1 MMNILVVGKGISG
14 ISAARLLKE
23 KGFSVHIINTDEE
36 IPNTEFSFAVVSPG
50 ISIRLPFVQ
59 EIAKKMEVI
68 AEVELAF
75 RYAKCKMIA
84 VTGTNGKSSLVTYL
98 GHMLEAKICGNIGIP
113 ACDVLPYLEEE
124 AWAVVELSSFQ
135 LELMSSKKLDCA
147 ILLKVT
153 DNHLDVHVD
162 FEQYYQAKLS
172 IKSLVKDGGVCL
184 IEKEGDFPPLKYFFG
199 GVAEIIRTVQEK
211 FGGNIEN
218 ADQEFVSLPH
228 RLEFVTKK
236 NGVIVIDDSKST
248 NPAST
253 AYAVQNVKGPIVL
266 IAGGSNKNSNFSVWN
281 NSFKGKVKAVICY
294 GHSAENIKKALQSNF
309 VVYTVHK
316 MEEAVSKGLSLANL
330 GDTLLFSPGCA
341 SFDQFSGFAE
351 RGEVFKREVLI

>member
-1 MMNILVVGKGISG
+1 MENVLVIGKGVSG
-14 ISAARLLKE
+14 ISATRLLRE
-23 KGFSVHIINTDEE
+23 KGFSVHVMNTDEDL
-36 IPNTEFSFAVVSPG
+36 PNSQFSFAVVSPG

-59 EIAKKMEVI
+59 EVAKKMEVI

-75 RYAKCKMIA
+75 RYTKCKMIG

-98 GHMLEAKICGNIGIP
+98 GHMLDAKVCGNIGIP
-113 ACDVLPYLEEE
+113 ACDILPYLTEDQ
-124 AWAVVELSSFQ
+124 WAIVELSSFQ
-135 LELMSSKKLDCA
+135 LQLMSSKKLDCA

-153 DNHLDVHVD
+153 DNHLDIHID
-162 FEQYYQAKLS
+162 FEEYYQAKLS
-172 IKSLVKDGGVCL
+172 IRSLVKDGGICL
-184 IEKEGDFPPLKYFFG
+184 VEKEGDFAPIKYFFG
-199 GVAEIIRTVQEK
+199 PVAEMIRKVQER
-211 FGGNIEN
+211 FGGNMQK
-218 ADQEFVSLPH
+218 ADQEFIPLPH
-228 RLEFVTKK
+228 RLEFVTER
-236 NGVIVIDDSKST
+236 NGVVIIDDSKAT
-248 NPAST
+248 NPAATS
-253 AYAVQNVKGPIVL
+253 YAVQNVKGPILL

-281 NSFKGKVKAVICY
+281 NSFKGKVKVIICY

-316 MEEAVSKGLSLANL
+316 MEEAVSKGLSLATL